1 MYLKNQSETKRLL
14 SEKYIFVLS
23 FNKIA
28 IFFIDKSLEFF
39 GFVSIFAV
47 LNITY
52 EADGS
57 LLIACRLFL
66 CPVIG
71 IAI

>member
-39 GFVSIFAV
+39 GFVSIFAMS
-47 LNITY
+47 NIFIQGRRKP
-52 EADGS
+52 A
-57 LLIACRLFL
+57 LL
-66 CPVIG
+66 V
-71 IAI
+71 